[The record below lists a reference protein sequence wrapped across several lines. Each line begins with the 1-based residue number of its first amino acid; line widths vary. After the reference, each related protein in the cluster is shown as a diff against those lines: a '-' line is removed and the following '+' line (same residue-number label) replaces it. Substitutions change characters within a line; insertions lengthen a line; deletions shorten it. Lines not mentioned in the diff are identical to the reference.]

1 MLLGGNDLHQ
11 LAKEGAVDRV
21 RKCLKKLMESRDD
34 WSKIRDAKN
43 SEGYNALHLAARYNR
58 KNVVICLLEH
68 GAQIDTPD
76 SDDCNT
82 PLLLAAKYV
91 SSCFFKACFPHL
103 SQFQAHVK
111 ICLCQS
117 VMKTGFIMEI

>member
-11 LAKEGAVDRV
+11 LAKEGAVVRV
-21 RKCLKKLMESRDD
+21 RQCLKKLMESHGD
-34 WSKIRDAKN
+34 WMKIRDAKN

-58 KNVVICLLEH
+58 KNVVNCLLEH
-68 GAQIDTPD
+68 GALIDTPD

-91 SSCFFKACFPHL
+91 SSCFFKAFFSYL
-103 SQFQAHVK
+103 
-111 ICLCQS
+111 
-117 VMKTGFIMEI
+117 